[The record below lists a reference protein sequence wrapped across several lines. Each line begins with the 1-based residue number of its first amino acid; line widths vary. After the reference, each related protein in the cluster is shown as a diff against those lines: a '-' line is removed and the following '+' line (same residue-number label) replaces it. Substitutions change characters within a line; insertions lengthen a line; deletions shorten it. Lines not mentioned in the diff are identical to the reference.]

1 MQWVPHLS
9 FVPFN
14 SHLKEKADANLEQ
27 RPHLAEVRCFASIS
41 NPSQRP
47 GRVLPWCGVSCWS
60 FYINLALKSFCVLF
74 SCCFSS
80 GCVPLQCIV
89 SNEAEL
95 TIVLPG
101 STLIHISKTVF
112 FGNSHVLNWKGAA
125 CLPWS
130 ESISSFDLNVSAA
143 AARDK
148 CGVFENFF
156 AFLSF
161 QYDSPSSHTQ
171 FTHTNSQ
178 ISTSYVQ
185 HLCIC
190 FRGEQSQSCLY
201 VGYGKIY
208 FCNGTLSVLIG
219 AFSWQRDTI
228 CIMQGSISNCPCIG
242 SAANLSSLWDWGG
255 GRGYEI

>member
-27 RPHLAEVRCFASIS
+27 RPHLTEVRCFASIS

-60 FYINLALKSFCVLF
+60 FYINLWYCLEILLCFVFLLFFIWVCPVTMHCEQWGWTDHCFARQHFDSYFKNCFLWKFLCFELKRCSR
-74 SCCFSS
+74 
-80 GCVPLQCIV
+80 
-89 SNEAEL
+89 
-95 TIVLPG
+95 
-101 STLIHISKTVF
+101 
-112 FGNSHVLNWKGAA
+112 
-125 CLPWS
+125 LPWS
-130 ESISSFDLNVSAA
+130 ESISSFDLNVAA
-143 AARDK
+143 AAEATDK

-161 QYDSPSSHTQ
+161 QYDSPSSHT
-171 FTHTNSQ
+171 HTNSQ

-190 FRGEQSQSCLY
+190 FWGEQSQSCLY

-228 CIMQGSISNCPCIG
+228 CIMQGSISNGPCIG
-242 SAANLSSLWDWGG
+242 SAANLSSLCDWGE
-255 GRGYEI
+255 RGEVMK

>member
-1 MQWVPHLS
+1 MWRIVLILLHKPCLEILLCFVFLLFFIWVCPVTMHCEQWGWTDH
-9 FVPFN
+9 
-14 SHLKEKADANLEQ
+14 
-27 RPHLAEVRCFASIS
+27 CFARQHFDSYFK
-41 NPSQRP
+41 NCFLWKFP
-47 GRVLPWCGVSCWS
+47 C
-60 FYINLALKSFCVLF
+60 FELKRCSR
-74 SCCFSS
+74 
-80 GCVPLQCIV
+80 
-89 SNEAEL
+89 
-95 TIVLPG
+95 
-101 STLIHISKTVF
+101 
-112 FGNSHVLNWKGAA
+112 
-125 CLPWS
+125 LPWS
-130 ESISSFDLNVSAA
+130 ESISSFDLNVASAA

-161 QYDSPSSHTQ
+161 QYDSPSSHT
-171 FTHTNSQ
+171 HTNSQ

-185 HLCIC
+185 NLCIC

-228 CIMQGSISNCPCIG
+228 CIMQGSISNGPCIG

-255 GRGYEI
+255 GWGERLWNTGGCILGWMLAMVIRECEDGYQSTCKHVPVKNPDGLFTLFPTNHATLVCH